1 MKSFIGISVLAVL
14 FISICFI
21 YHGQQRITLNG
32 GKGWDGIYYYQV
44 TEQIK
49 AGADRITGE
58 LPFVRRLGTPF
69 LVAEY
74 SGMTG
79 ADILDSALAVNLI
92 GAFIAVLLLFYW
104 LKSFIAEY
112 WICILLC
119 FLFMVAW
126 YLPVRYSYY
135 VPLTSD
141 AWGAVWFLAALLLLN
156 LMRKSFMLKRTGAF
170 AAYVLAFSFI
180 TGIAVLFRESNAI
193 LCVLPFFIFNPLC
206 LPDSYSGSWTISQA
220 LAHLKRICK
229 HYPLRQTVILFLPV
243 LFVLGANLFVKKHIV
258 ISAQNNY
265 SYFQN
270 VLELIFTK
278 SFPEYLLGIL
288 IAFGPLIILLPF
300 FYGQYKSLLKERQEL
315 LILCASSLVFG
326 YIGGT
331 DTERILFMSG
341 FPVIFL
347 LLGNSIRSIYYSS
360 QRWWLYV
367 LFILQ
372 AISYRLFWSLPDCTV
387 QSGHTPIPFFG
398 LMSSKVKY
406 LYLYSHFSSYILN
419 FILLMEYFILFF
431 ATMYIIRNKVSLRKV

>member
-1 MKSFIGISVLAVL
+1 MKSFFGISILAVL
-14 FISICFI
+14 FIGTCFI
-21 YHGQQRITLNG
+21 YRGQQRITLNG
-32 GKGWDGIYYYQV
+32 GKGWDGVYYYQV

-74 SGMTG
+74 SKITG
-79 ADILDSALAVNLI
+79 ADILDSALSVNLI

-119 FLFMVAW
+119 FLFMIAW

-141 AWGAVWFLAALLLLN
+141 AWGAVWFLGALLLLN
-156 LMRKSFMLKRTGAF
+156 LIRKSFTLKRTGAF
-170 AAYVLAFSFI
+170 AVYVLVFSFI

-193 LCVLPFFIFNPLC
+193 LCFLPFFIFNPFF
-206 LPDSYSGSWTISQA
+206 LPHSYSGSWSISQGMT
-220 LAHLKRICK
+220 HFKRIRK
-229 HYPLRQTVILFLPV
+229 LYLVKETVILLLPL
-243 LFVLGANLFVKKHIV
+243 LFVLGANLYVKKHIV
-258 ISAQNNY
+258 VSAQNNY

-270 VLELIFTK
+270 ILELIFTK

-315 LILCASSLVFG
+315 LVLCASSLLFG

-347 LLGNSIRSIYYSS
+347 LLAKSIKGIYQSS
-360 QRWWLYV
+360 QRWWLYI

-372 AISYRLFWSLPDCTV
+372 TISYRLFWSLPDYTV
-387 QSGHTPIPFFG
+387 QSGHTPVPFFG

-419 FILLMEYFILFF
+419 LILLIEYFILFI
-431 ATMYIIRNKVSLRKV
+431 ATMYIIRNKIALKKA